1 MNIGIDI
8 ADIDE
13 LAALA
18 ARPRFFELVFT
29 PAELHG
35 AEQRRGRRRMEYLAG
50 RFAAKEAVVKLLGT
64 GFARGAWWRDV
75 EIVSGAQGEPVVR
88 LHRRAADLA
97 GGGEVAVSISHK
109 GPWAIAV
116 AAGNSALQTAAG
128 CSGWSEERHPPM
140 TLRSHNPGAV

>member
-8 ADIDE
+8 TDIHE

-18 ARPRFFELVFT
+18 ARPRFLELVFT

-35 AEQRRGRRRMEYLAG
+35 ADQRRGRRRMEYLAG

-64 GFARGAWWRDV
+64 GFCRGAWWRDV
-75 EIVSGAQGEPVVR
+75 EIVAGAQGEPVVR

-97 GGGEVAVSISHK
+97 GGEVAVSISHK

-116 AAGNSALQTAAG
+116 AAGDSVPANGRQPTD
-128 CSGWSEERHPPM
+128 ERRCHARQPPQ
-140 TLRSHNPGAV
+140 